1 MSSIRDQVGEVAR
14 ARRRNK
20 RGGSEFLHAANA
32 SPSPRTFASTTAGN
46 LPPMS
51 DISTNSMTIEATADD
66 VRTVLFDLATYPEWS
81 SAIKSVEVLEKD
93 SQSRPTKVKMKVDA
107 GVMKDNVT
115 LDYDWSLA
123 PEKLLFT
130 FDDADL
136 LTDMSGAYIVKDNGD
151 DTTSVTYE
159 LTVALSMPVPA
170 MMRHKAERATI
181 DLALNELKK
190 KLEE

>member
-1 MSSIRDQVGEVAR
+1 
-14 ARRRNK
+14 
-20 RGGSEFLHAANA
+20 
-32 SPSPRTFASTTAGN
+32 
-46 LPPMS
+46 MS

-159 LTVALSMPVPA
+159 LTVAISMPVPA

>member
-1 MSSIRDQVGEVAR
+1 
-14 ARRRNK
+14 
-20 RGGSEFLHAANA
+20 
-32 SPSPRTFASTTAGN
+32 
-46 LPPMS
+46 MS

-115 LDYDWSLA
+115 LDHDWSLA